1 MRALVRQTFTAMGT
15 ECALVVSA
23 APSDAALSR
32 RAIGAALTEI
42 AASERALSRFDAASD
57 LSRLNAAA
65 GNWVE
70 VGERLFQAVAAA
82 VSARDA
88 TGGRFDPTIL
98 PALIAAGYDR
108 TFHEL
113 RPRDA
118 GDLAGWSAGASID
131 LDSRGCRIRLA
142 RGTAIDL
149 GGIGKG
155 LSATAALDTMR
166 AEWPALPGALV
177 DLGGD
182 MAVGGL
188 APDRGPWRIAVADP
202 RTPGG
207 RLGVLAMTGGG
218 VATSGRDRRRFGANR
233 SQHHLIDPTTGRAA
247 IPGPISITVIAP
259 TTAEAEVHATALAIT
274 PVERAREYLDE
285 RPTLAALVVP
295 PRGAPFTHG
304 LLPLVECA
312 PDVIEAA
319 A

>member
-1 MRALVRQTFTAMGT
+1 MRTLVRQSFTAMGT
-15 ECALVVSA
+15 ECALVISA
-23 APSDAALSR
+23 APSDATLSR
-32 RAIGAALTEI
+32 RAIGAALTDI
-42 AASERALSRFDAASD
+42 AASERALSRFDADSD
-57 LSRLNAAA
+57 LSLLNAAA
-65 GNWVE
+65 GTWVE
-70 VGERLFQAVAAA
+70 ADERLFHAVSAAVAA
-82 VSARDA
+82 REA

-118 GDLAGWSAGASID
+118 GDLAGWSAGAAID
-131 LDSRGCRIRLA
+131 LDSRGRRIRLA
-142 RGTAIDL
+142 DGAAIDL

-166 AEWPALPGALV
+166 AAWPALPGALV

-182 MAVGGL
+182 MAVCGL

-202 RTPGG
+202 RTPGR

-247 IPGPISITVIAP
+247 VPGPISVTVIAP
-259 TTAEAEVHATALAIT
+259 TTAEAEVHATALAII
-274 PVERAREYLDE
+274 PVEQARGYLDE

-295 PRGAPFTHG
+295 PRGAPFAHG
-304 LLPLVECA
+304 SVPLVECV
-312 PDVIEAA
+312 PEVVGVAA
-319 A
+319 